1 MPKKIQQIN
10 IHGPNLLSLDLI
22 DYPLLGS
29 NDLIVEIKCC
39 GICGTDLGYLLS

>member
-22 DYPLLGS
+22 DYPSLGS
-29 NDLIVEIKCC
+29 DDLIVEIKCC
-39 GICGTDLGYLLS
+39 GICGTDLGYLSS